1 MKQSIDS
8 SRPPNQAFD
17 DTISLDDV
25 VRPLI
30 KDWKLLFFLPL
41 LVGALAYGLSFLI
54 PKTYLSTT
62 TFLPPQQQTSSAL
75 ASLASLSAFAGLAG
89 GNIRSPSDQY
99 LAMMESV
106 TVQDRIIEHFKLRD
120 VYEVEL
126 RIQAREQLSKA
137 TDISLGKKDGLIRV
151 SVEDRDPQRAAA
163 VANRYVEELQNLT
176 TSIAVTEAQQRRAFF
191 ESQMLTIKQRLIESQ
206 LALEKTGFNAG
217 ALKAEPRAAA
227 ETYAELRAQLTAA
240 EVRLQTLR
248 STLADGAPE
257 MQQIAATVRSLR
269 QQLTQLEVQQT
280 GAQKSGADTDYVGR
294 YREFKYQEML
304 FELMAK
310 QYEIARLDE
319 SREGALI
326 QVVDVAQ
333 PAEQKFKPKRSLI
346 TFASALLAGLAVAAM
361 LVARPMLARRRQGVT
376 SPA

>member
-1 MKQSIDS
+1 MQSVDS
-8 SRPPNQAFD
+8 SRPQPGVFD
-17 DTISLDDV
+17 DTIVLDDV

-30 KDWKLLFFLPL
+30 KGWRFLLFIPL
-41 LVGALAYGLSFLI
+41 LVGILAYGVSFLI

-89 GNIRSPSDQY
+89 GNMRSPGDQY
-99 LAMMESV
+99 LAMLESV
-106 TVQDRIIEHFKLRD
+106 TVQDRIVEHFKLLN

-126 RIQAREQLSKA
+126 RMQARERLGGA
-137 TDISLGKKDGLIRV
+137 TELSLGKKDGLIRV
-151 SVEDRDPQRAAA
+151 SVEDHDPQRAAA
-163 VANRYVEELQNLT
+163 MANRYVEELQRLT
-176 TSIAVTEAQQRRAFF
+176 TSIAVTEAQQRRVFF
-191 ESQMLTIKQRLIESQ
+191 ESQMQASKQRLTDSQ
-206 LALEKTGFNAG
+206 LALQQTGFNAG

-227 ETYAELRAQLTAA
+227 ETYAQLRAQLTAA

-257 MQQIAATVRSLR
+257 VQQVATTVQSLR
-269 QQLTQLEVQQT
+269 QQLTRLEAQQA
-280 GAQKSGADTDYVGR
+280 GAQDSGADADYVGR
-294 YREFKYQEML
+294 YREFKYQELL

-310 QYEIARLDE
+310 QYEMARLDE

-346 TFASALLAGLAVAAM
+346 TLASALLTGLAVAAL
-361 LVARPMLARRRQGVT
+361 LVARPMLVRRRQGRAH
-376 SPA
+376 PA